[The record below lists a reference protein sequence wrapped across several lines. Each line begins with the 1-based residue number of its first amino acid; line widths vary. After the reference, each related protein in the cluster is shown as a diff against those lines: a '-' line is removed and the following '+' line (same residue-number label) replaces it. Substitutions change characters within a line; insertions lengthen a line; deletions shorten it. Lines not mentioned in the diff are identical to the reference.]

1 MIRHILLIGA
11 AALTLTACG
20 KDLIGPPE
28 AGPIYAVRP
37 VFAPPAAASVQ
48 KTGWSLSIMRPNVP
62 GGLDS
67 DRIALLHPGGVLDY
81 YAKATYPDQTTALI
95 QQALLD
101 GFESSGRIAAVS
113 REQDALQSDYMLVT
127 EVKNFEARYAVA
139 DGIPDIQVTM
149 TAKLTTA
156 RGRKIVGS
164 LTVTKT
170 DTASA
175 NSTAAVA
182 QAMTQALG
190 AAVNDVVN
198 WTLAFP
204 PPATQVN
211 QKDGFPQGSPAR
223 PARQLLRDVTRGSG
237 DLPPQ

>member
-20 KDLIGPPE
+20 KDLLGPPE
-28 AGPIYAVRP
+28 AGPIYSVRP
-37 VFAPPAAASVQ
+37 AFPAAPATAQ

-67 DRIALLHPGGVLDY
+67 DRIALVQPGGVLDF
-81 YAKATYPDQTTALI
+81 YAKATYPDQVPALV

-101 GFESSGRIAAVS
+101 GFETSGRIDAVS
-113 REQDALQSDYMLVT
+113 REQDALQSDYMLVV
-127 EVKNFEARYAVA
+127 EVKNFEARYAVP
-139 DGIPDIQVTM
+139 DGIPDVQVTM
-149 TAKLTTA
+149 TAKMTTA

-164 LTVTKT
+164 MTVSKSA
-170 DTASA
+170 TASV
-175 NSTAAVA
+175 NNTNAVT

-198 WTLAFP
+198 WTLDFP
-204 PPATQVN
+204 PPPSQVN
-211 QKDGFPQGSPAR
+211 QKDGFPQGSPAK
-223 PARQLLRDVTRGSG
+223 PARQLLRDVTRGSAQ
-237 DLPPQ
+237 LPPQ